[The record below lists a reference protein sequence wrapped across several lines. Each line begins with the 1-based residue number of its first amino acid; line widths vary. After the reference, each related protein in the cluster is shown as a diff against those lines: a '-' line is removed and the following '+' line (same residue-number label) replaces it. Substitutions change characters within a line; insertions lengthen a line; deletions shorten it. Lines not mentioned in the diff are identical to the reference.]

1 MSATTGAPPDAGPGD
16 AHRTTRVDTD
26 DAAGAVAVVGVPGTA
41 DALESVDPEEDAPL
55 LLAHLSTR
63 SGGLDER
70 EAARRLLQVGPNE
83 IRRETGPPW
92 WRAVVDQFVH
102 PLALLLWLAAGL
114 SLLTSSSALAVAIVV
129 VIVLNAAFAFVQ
141 ERQAEHAT
149 EALRDLL
156 PATARVRRGG
166 ALVEVAATDLVPG
179 DLLLLAEG
187 DRLSADA
194 RLIAGDVEVD
204 LSPLTGESQ
213 PVSRSARRTGPPA
226 PPLEAEDLVFAGTLC
241 TGGDGQAVVFGT
253 GMHTQLGRIAALSQT
268 VVAETSPLQRQ
279 VNSAAKLIALVAI
292 GLGIAFFV
300 VGHLV
305 AGLSLSDAGVFAIG
319 LLVAN
324 VPEGLL
330 PTITLA
336 LAVGVRR
343 MAKRRALVKKLTAVE
358 TLGSTDVICTDKTGT
373 LTEGRMTGTSL
384 WQDGVTVAI
393 PSGTTAGPAPDPTGS
408 AASSGPGSGRPGRG
422 TGRTPVTASVTELLR
437 AAVFCNNAT
446 LTPDGDGWSRSGDP
460 SESALLL
467 AAAQLGVDVPAI
479 QDARDHDRLRLFA
492 FDARLKRMATLDR
505 EAVPA
510 LDADHRSSRTGDAA
524 RGAVPAAPRI
534 HAKGAPLGLLERC
547 TTVRTSDGGERPLD
561 AAGVAAVTAAFHAY
575 AADGLRVLGIAG
587 RDASDVSRDR
597 ADDRDLA
604 ESGLCFLGLVAMR
617 DPLRPQVPAAVADC
631 RRAGIRIIVITGDDG
646 LTAGAIAREAGIV
659 DGDDA
664 QIVTGPELD
673 ALDDAGLDRVLR
685 DSPHLIVARSSPE
698 AKLRIVDGLRAQGH
712 TVAMTGDGVNDAPAL
727 RRADIGIAMGA
738 SGTDVAREAADMV
751 LTDDDFASIVA
762 AVKEGRTVY
771 DNIRKFVVYIFAHA
785 TPEMIPFLL
794 YALSGGNIPL
804 PLTALMILAIDLG
817 TETLPALALGREPAE
832 PGLMDQPPRPRTS
845 GILTRSMLVR
855 AWLWLGLLEAILV
868 MGGFFFVL
876 LRAGWSPGD
885 ATGAG
890 SGLHHAYLQATTMT
904 FAGIT
909 MCQVG
914 TAFAARTSRAS
925 LRQIG
930 LFSNPMLLWGIAFE
944 LVFATALIWL
954 PPLQDVF
961 HTAALGVPEVALLLT
976 FPFLVWGSDELRR
989 GRARR
994 RDDTAVP
1001 A

>member
-1 MSATTGAPPDAGPGD
+1 MSATAAP
-16 AHRTTRVDTD
+16 D
-26 DAAGAVAVVGVPGTA
+26 DALL
-41 DALESVDPEEDAPL
+41 DIDPEEDAPL
-55 LLAHLSTR
+55 LLTHLGTR
-63 SGGLDER
+63 DGGLDER

-92 WRAVVDQFVH
+92 WRAAVDQFIH
-102 PLALLLWLAAGL
+102 PLALLLWLAAAL
-114 SLLTSSSALAVAIVV
+114 SLLTSSFALATAIVV
-129 VIVLNAAFAFVQ
+129 VIALNAGFAFVQ

-156 PATARVRRGG
+156 PATARVHRGG
-166 ALVEVAATDLVPG
+166 ALVEVAATALVPG

-194 RLIAGDVEVD
+194 RLISGDVEVD

-213 PVSRSARRTGPPA
+213 PVSRSARRSGPPA

-241 TGGDGQAVVFGT
+241 TGGDGRAVVYGT

-279 VNSAAKLIALVAI
+279 VNKAAKLIALVAI

-300 VGHLV
+300 VGYLV

-384 WQDGVTVAI
+384 WQDGVTIAV
-393 PSGTTAGPAPDPTGS
+393 PPAGHAAAPMLPAVD
-408 AASSGPGSGRPGRG
+408 
-422 TGRTPVTASVTELLR
+422 ELLR

-446 LTPDGDGWSRSGDP
+446 LTPDGAGWSRSGDP

-479 QDARDHDRLRLFA
+479 QGARDHDRLRLFA
-492 FDARLKRMATLDR
+492 FDARRKRMATLDTG
-505 EAVPA
+505 P
-510 LDADHRSSRTGDAA
+510 GDA
-524 RGAVPAAPRI
+524 PARI
-534 HAKGAPLGLLERC
+534 HAKGAPLGLLARC
-547 TTVRTSDGGERPLD
+547 TAVRTADGGERPLD
-561 AAGVAAVTAAFHAY
+561 AAVIAGVSAAFHAY
-575 AADGLRVLGIAG
+575 AADGLRVLGVAG
-587 RDASDVSRDR
+587 RAAPDVSTERT
-597 ADDRDLA
+597 DDRDLA
-604 ESGLCFLGLVAMR
+604 ESGLCFLGLIAMR
-617 DPLRPQVPAAVADC
+617 DPLRPQVAAAVADC

-659 DGDDA
+659 EGDEA
-664 QIVTGPELD
+664 QVVTGPELD
-673 ALDDAGLDRVLR
+673 ATDDAGLDRVLR

-832 PGLMDQPPRPRTS
+832 PGLMDQPPRPRTT

-855 AWLWLGLLEAILV
+855 AWLWLGLLEAVLV

-876 LRAGWSPGD
+876 LRAGWSPG
-885 ATGAG
+885 APTGPG
-890 SGLHHAYLQATTMT
+890 TDLHDAYLQATTMT
-904 FAGIT
+904 FAGIM

-944 LVFATALIWL
+944 LVFAAALIWL
-954 PPLQDVF
+954 PPLQELF
-961 HTAALGVPEVALLLT
+961 GTAALGGPELAILVT

-989 GRARR
+989 AAVRR
-994 RDDTAVP
+994 RAAP
-1001 A
+1001 AARVSGVHA